1 MIDRNIRLLRKRQEL
16 SQEKLAEKIGVSR
29 QTVAKWEAGS
39 SLPDILTCA
48 KLAELFD
55 VSIEDLLNLDADLLA
70 LPQEKGKYIFGSVRV
85 QEDGQVILPIRARKL
100 FSIEPGDEL
109 LLVGDPDR
117 GLALLD
123 VNFFLEGY
131 QALEKTK
138 RK

>member
-48 KLAELFD
+48 KLDELFD

-70 LPQEKGKYIFGSVRV
+70 LPQEKG
-85 QEDGQVILPIRARKL
+85 
-100 FSIEPGDEL
+100 
-109 LLVGDPDR
+109 
-117 GLALLD
+117 
-123 VNFFLEGY
+123 
-131 QALEKTK
+131 
-138 RK
+138 